1 MNQNKYDRDPIV
13 NNLGNA
19 MAITD
24 QLEADEF
31 LLDYVVHVFQTNP
44 NMSLEECKRVCKDN
58 LGYYA
63 GYYSFEVGERVEK
76 LFGAIH
82 PVLGTVEERKK
93 LTADEIM
100 QKGIEYAKQKK
111 S

>member
-1 MNQNKYDRDPIV
+1 MIKYSKETNV
-13 NNLGNA
+13 NNLGHA

-44 NMSLEECKRVCKDN
+44 DMSLEECKRVCKDN

-63 GYYSFEVGERVEK
+63 GYHSFEVGERVEK

-93 LTADEIM
+93 LTAKEIM
-100 QKGIEYAKQKK
+100 QKGIDYAKQNK